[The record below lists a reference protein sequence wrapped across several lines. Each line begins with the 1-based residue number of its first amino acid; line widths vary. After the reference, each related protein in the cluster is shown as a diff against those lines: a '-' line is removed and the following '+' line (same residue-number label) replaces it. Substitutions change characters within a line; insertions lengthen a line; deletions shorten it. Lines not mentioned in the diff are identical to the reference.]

1 MNSRNL
7 LSALAPCGSQSV
19 KKSLSFT
26 PLLFTVVRRAPASE
40 VIPVLPEVAICRQTG
55 DLWGLKNVKNRQFW
69 PFGDFFPIH

>member
-55 DLWGLKNVKNRQFW
+55 DL
-69 PFGDFFPIH
+69 